1 MATPIS
7 HNVYLTASLH
17 ANTTTLQSLAVS
29 PGCHSAALP
38 TLRAKDGQTLIDGEF
53 PRQLSEHRANHSSA
67 PPRPL
72 SWASISITTESPAWN
87 LAVHLSEPC
96 STRAI
101 LPFRSAVK
109 EALPWTYSVAAP
121 IQNHLHPQGTDLL
134 DLPLLPSDSW
144 SRQI

>member
-1 MATPIS
+1 MRMQ
-7 HNVYLTASLH
+7 
-17 ANTTTLQSLAVS
+17 LQ
-29 PGCHSAALP
+29 LP
-38 TLRAKDGQTLIDGEF
+38 PSSK
-53 PRQLSEHRANHSSA
+53 HRANHSSA

-87 LAVHLSEPC
+87 LAVHLSEAC

>member
-1 MATPIS
+1 MRMQ
-7 HNVYLTASLH
+7 
-17 ANTTTLQSLAVS
+17 LQ
-29 PGCHSAALP
+29 LP
-38 TLRAKDGQTLIDGEF
+38 PSSSELCRGLSRCLYQCTVR
-53 PRQLSEHRANHSSA
+53 LSEHRANHSSA

-87 LAVHLSEPC
+87 LAVHLSEAC